1 LSSGLTVKDVMEAE
15 LIKVQLANGLRV
27 MLKEIHT
34 TPLVSQWMWYR
45 VGSRDELPGLT
56 GVSHWVEHMLFKGT
70 PDFPSGEMDKAIAR
84 LGGYWNAMTFLDWTT
99 YFATMPAGEHDIIL
113 QLERDRILNS
123 VFDPAVVESERTV
136 IISERQGNENSPL
149 FLLVEAVQSNAF
161 QTHTYGHEVIGSTT
175 DLQSMTRQQL
185 YGHYRSYYVPNNAVL
200 SIAGDINSQ
209 EMLDRIQELF
219 DSIPIGP
226 EPPRPAVPEPPQQ
239 TEKYLSIGGPG
250 ETSFMQIAY
259 HMPPTS
265 SQDFFIFS
273 VLDSLLT
280 GPSNLNIFGG
290 GISNTT
296 SLLYQDL
303 VEEEIAVSVVGDIQA
318 TIDPYIYNVLLTV
331 HPKHTP
337 EKLLENYD
345 AAISR
350 LQDAPPHPDTLERA
364 MKQAR
369 ALFAY
374 GSESIPNQAFWLG
387 FAEMFDSYEWFDRY
401 LDRLAMVTPQDVQ
414 RVAQQYL
421 QKENRVVGV
430 YRPYG
435 NGR

>member
-1 LSSGLTVKDVMEAE
+1 MENDYTN
-15 LIKVQLANGLRV
+15 VQLNNGLRV

-45 VGSRDELPGLT
+45 VGSRDELPGMT
-56 GVSHWVEHMLFKGT
+56 GASHWVEHMLFKGT

-84 LGGYWNAMTFLDWTT
+84 LGGHWNAMTFLDWTT
-99 YFATMPAGEHDIIL
+99 YFATLPSGEQDIIL
-113 QLERDRILNS
+113 QLERDRMVNS

-149 FLLVEAVQSNAF
+149 FQLVEAVQSSAF
-161 QTHTYGHEVIGSTT
+161 QTHTYGHEVVGSTD

-185 YGHYRSYYVPNNAVL
+185 YDHYLKYYVPNNAVL
-200 SIAGDINSQ
+200 SIAGDIDSQ
-209 EMLDRIQELF
+209 QMLDRIQQLF
-219 DSIPIGP
+219 GSIPTGTV
-226 EPPRPAVPEPPQQ
+226 PPRPSPPEPQQ
-239 TEKYLSIGGPG
+239 RSEKSLSIEGPG
-250 ETSFMQIAY
+250 ETSFMQLAY
-259 HMPPTS
+259 HMPSTN
-265 SQDFFIFS
+265 SQDFFVFS

-296 SLLYQDL
+296 SLLYQHL
-303 VEEEIAVSVVGDIQA
+303 VEREIAVSIVGDIQA

-337 EKLLENYD
+337 EELLKEYD
-345 AAISR
+345 MVISS
-350 LQDAPPHPDTLERA
+350 LQDSPPHPNILTRA
-364 MKQAR
+364 VKQAR

-387 FAEMFDSYEWFDRY
+387 FAEMFDRYQWFDNY
-401 LDRLAMVTPQDVQ
+401 LDRLAMVTPSDVQ
-414 RVAQQYL
+414 RVAQEYMK
-421 QKENRVVGV
+421 KENRVVGI

-435 NGR
+435 NSR